1 MSCPNFEYLRNDVF
15 STSENMM
22 SCLSL
27 KYLRNDLQDLSSGN
41 PPLVFEQ
48 NIYPQKQ
55 YSVLNT
61 SQYAYS
67 EDTTLGFEN
76 QIANDVFSIS
86 ENMMLSLKFKYL
98 RNGVFSISENKMSCL
113 NFK

>member
-76 QIANDVFSIS
+76 DVFSIS
-86 ENMMLSLKFKYL
+86 ENMMFSLKFKYL
-98 RNGVFSISENKMSCL
+98 RNGVF
-113 NFK
+113 

>member
-15 STSENMM
+15 SASENMM

-41 PPLVFEQ
+41 PLLVFEQ

-61 SQYAYS
+61 SQYPYS
-67 EDTTLGFEN
+67 EYTTLGFE
-76 QIANDVFSIS
+76 NDVFSIS
-86 ENMMLSLKFKYL
+86 ENMMHSHKFKYL